1 MTKCC
6 IWLHTVYDYIK
17 YMTVYDWC
25 YIYSMWLMLYVWLS
39 WFMTNDI
46 FDLLVYVTYS
56 YDNIDSIYVSTCMMS
71 QYVRLI
77 VYATF

>member
-1 MTKCC
+1 MTTHC
-6 IWLHTVYDYIK
+6 IWLYK
-17 YMTVYDWC
+17 VYDW
-25 YIYSMWLMLYVWLS
+25 IWLMLYIFYVANIVCMIKLVY
-39 WFMTNDI
+39 MTNDI

>member
-1 MTKCC
+1 
-6 IWLHTVYDYIK
+6 
-17 YMTVYDWC
+17 
-25 YIYSMWLMLYVWLS
+25 MLYIFYVANIVCMIKLVY
-39 WFMTNDI
+39 MTNDI